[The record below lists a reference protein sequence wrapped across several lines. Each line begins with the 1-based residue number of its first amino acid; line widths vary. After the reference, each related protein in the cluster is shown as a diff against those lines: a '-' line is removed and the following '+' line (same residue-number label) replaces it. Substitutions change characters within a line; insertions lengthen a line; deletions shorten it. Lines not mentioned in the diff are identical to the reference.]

1 VGERTRVSTR
11 PTRTRRRAIGVPF
24 VALLLL
30 ALAAL
35 LASVLSPHDPDQ
47 QFELVAMQNRAPSLE
62 FPLGTDPAA
71 RDVLSRALHAA
82 RVSLAVGGIATLVA
96 VTLGAAWGALA
107 GTIGPRGD
115 ALLMRSVDVA
125 LGVPRVL
132 LLIVIVALFGH
143 QDPRVLAVVIGAL
156 SWFGTS
162 RLVRAQV
169 RAARERDFVL
179 AAAAIGASPAR
190 VLLRHVAPHA
200 LGTVAI
206 TASMLFGDVV
216 ALEAGL
222 SFLGLGVRP
231 PRASWGSMILDGT
244 PYMLEAPW
252 TAAVPIACV
261 IATVLAA
268 SALGDALRDHF
279 DPRGG
284 SADA

>member
-1 VGERTRVSTR
+1 MDVSAPSGR
-11 PTRTRRRAIGVPF
+11 AHAQRRAIAVPLS
-24 VALLLL
+24 VLLLL
-30 ALAAL
+30 ALVAL
-35 LASVLSPHDPDQ
+35 TASVIAPHDPDRQ
-47 QFELVAMQNRAPSLE
+47 YDLVTMQNLPPSGRFL
-62 FPLGTDPAA
+62 LGTDPAA

-82 RVSLAVGGIATLVA
+82 RVSLGVGGVATLVA
-96 VTLGAAWGALA
+96 ITLGAAWGALA
-107 GTIGPRGD
+107 GIIGPRGD
-115 ALLMRSVDVA
+115 ALLMRLVDVA

-132 LLIVIVALFGH
+132 LLIVVVALWGNLA
-143 QDPRVLAVVIGAL
+143 PPILAAVVGAL

-179 AAAAIGASPAR
+179 AATAIGASPSR
-190 VLLRHVAPHA
+190 VLLRHVAPHV
-200 LGTVAI
+200 LGTLAI

-231 PRASWGSMILDGT
+231 PQASWGSMILDGT
-244 PYMLEAPW
+244 PAMLEAPW

-261 IATVLAA
+261 IVTVLAA
-268 SALGDALRDHF
+268 SALGDALRDRF

-284 SADA
+284 TAEA

>member
-1 VGERTRVSTR
+1 VGVSARVGQA
-11 PTRTRRRAIGVPF
+11 RAQRSAVAVPL

-30 ALAAL
+30 VAVAL
-35 LASVLSPHDPDQ
+35 LAPVLAPHHPDCQ
-47 QFELVAMQNRAPSLE
+47 HDLVTMQSRPPSRS
-62 FPLGTDPAA
+62 FPLGTDTAA
-71 RDVLSRALHAA
+71 RDVLSRAMHGA
-82 RVSLAVGGIATLVA
+82 RISLGVGGIATVVA
-96 VTLGAAWGALA
+96 ITLGVAWGALA
-107 GTIGPRGD
+107 GTAGPRAD
-115 ALLMRSVDVA
+115 ALLMRVVDVA

-132 LLIVIVALFGH
+132 LLLVIVALWGILE
-143 QDPRVLAVVIGAL
+143 PPVLAAVVGAL

-190 VLLRHVAPHA
+190 VLLRHVAPHT

-244 PYMLEAPW
+244 PVILEAPW

-284 SADA
+284 TAEA

>member
-1 VGERTRVSTR
+1 MGHA
-11 PTRTRRRAIGVPF
+11 RAQRWAIAVPLA
-24 VALLLL
+24 VLLLL
-30 ALAAL
+30 AAVAL
-35 LASVLSPHDPDQ
+35 LAPAIAPHDPDCQ
-47 QFELVAMQNRAPSLE
+47 HGLVTLQNQPPSRR
-62 FPLGTDPAA
+62 FPLGTDTAS
-71 RDVLSRALHAA
+71 RDVLSRALHGA
-82 RVSLAVGGIATLVA
+82 RISLGVGGIATFVA

-107 GTIGPRGD
+107 GTAGPRTD
-115 ALLMRSVDVA
+115 ALLMRAVDVA

-132 LLIVIVALFGH
+132 LLLVIVALWGVLE
-143 QDPRVLAVVIGAL
+143 PPVLAAVVGAL

-190 VLLRHVAPHA
+190 VLLRHVAPHVF
-200 LGTVAI
+200 GTLAI
-206 TASMLFGDVV
+206 TGSMLFGDVV

-231 PRASWGSMILDGT
+231 PQASWGSMILDGT
-244 PYMLEAPW
+244 PVMLEAPW

-268 SALGDALRDHF
+268 SALGDALRDRF

-284 SADA
+284 AAGA

>member
-1 VGERTRVSTR
+1 MSAPVGHA
-11 PTRTRRRAIGVPF
+11 RAQRWAIAVPLA
-24 VALLLL
+24 VLLLL
-30 ALAAL
+30 AAVAL
-35 LASVLSPHDPDQ
+35 LAPAIAPHDPNRQYD
-47 QFELVAMQNRAPSLE
+47 LVTMQNLPPSRR
-62 FPLGTDPAA
+62 FPLGTDTAA

-82 RVSLAVGGIATLVA
+82 RISLGVGGVATLVA

-107 GTIGPRGD
+107 GTVGPRGD
-115 ALLMRSVDVA
+115 ALLMRLVDVA

-132 LLIVIVALFGH
+132 LLIVIVALWGNLA
-143 QDPRVLAVVIGAL
+143 PPVLAAVVGAL

-169 RAARERDFVL
+169 RAARDRDFVL
-179 AAAAIGASPAR
+179 AATAIGASPTR
-190 VLLRHVAPHA
+190 VLLRHVAPHVF
-200 LGTVAI
+200 GTLAV
-206 TASMLFGDVV
+206 TGSMLFGDVV

-231 PRASWGSMILDGT
+231 PQASWGSMILDGT
-244 PYMLEAPW
+244 PTMLEAPW

-268 SALGDALRDHF
+268 SALGDALRDRF

-284 SADA
+284 TAGA